1 MSDRSPP
8 VARLAR
14 RTTCAALAEAA
25 QAYALGE
32 VPIGAV
38 LVDEVGEIVAR
49 GHNLR
54 ERDHD
59 ATAHAEMIAIRAA
72 CERLGRWRL
81 SGLTLYVT
89 IEPCPMCAGAI
100 VMSRVDR
107 VVYGGTDY
115 KAGACESL
123 FNIPGHP
130 ALNHHPEVTAG
141 VLAEECAGI
150 MKRFFRERRARKKAA
165 QKNIDKS
172 TCHD

>member
-1 MSDRSPP
+1 MRQEDAFYMR
-8 VARLAR
+8 
-14 RTTCAALAEAA
+14 AALAEAA

-38 LVDEVGEIVAR
+38 LVDEAGEIVAR

-141 VLAEECAGI
+141 VLAEECADI

-165 QKNIDKS
+165 QKKY
-172 TCHD
+172 

>member
-1 MSDRSPP
+1 MTDEDYMRE
-8 VARLAR
+8 
-14 RTTCAALAEAA
+14 ALREA
-25 QAYALGE
+25 QAAYDIGE

-38 LVDEVGEIVAR
+38 LVDEAGEIVSR

-54 ERDHD
+54 ETAHD
-59 ATAHAEMIAIRAA
+59 ATAHAEMIAIRTA
-72 CERLGRWRL
+72 CEKLGRWRL

-141 VLAEECAGI
+141 VLAEECADI

>member
-1 MSDRSPP
+1 MKQED
-8 VARLAR
+8 AFYM
-14 RTTCAALAEAA
+14 RTALAEAA

-38 LVDEVGEIVAR
+38 LVDEAGEIVAR

-141 VLAEECAGI
+141 VLAEECADI

>member
-1 MSDRSPP
+1 MKQEDAFYMR
-8 VARLAR
+8 
-14 RTTCAALAEAA
+14 AALAEAA

-38 LVDEVGEIVAR
+38 LVDETGEIVAR

-115 KAGACESL
+115 KAGACESI

>member
-1 MSDRSPP
+1 MKQEDAFYMR
-8 VARLAR
+8 
-14 RTTCAALAEAA
+14 AALAEAA

-38 LVDEVGEIVAR
+38 LVDEAGEIVAR

>member
-1 MSDRSPP
+1 MKQEDAFYMR
-8 VARLAR
+8 
-14 RTTCAALAEAA
+14 AALAEAA

-38 LVDEVGEIVAR
+38 LVDEAGEIVAR

-100 VMSRVDR
+100 VMSRMDR

-141 VLAEECAGI
+141 VLAEECADI

>member
-1 MSDRSPP
+1 MKQEDAFYMR
-8 VARLAR
+8 
-14 RTTCAALAEAA
+14 AALAEAA

-38 LVDEVGEIVAR
+38 LVDEAGEIVAR

-54 ERDHD
+54 ERGHD

>member
-1 MSDRSPP
+1 MKQEDAFYMR
-8 VARLAR
+8 
-14 RTTCAALAEAA
+14 AALAEAA

-38 LVDEVGEIVAR
+38 LVDEAGEIVAR

-72 CERLGRWRL
+72 CGRLGRWRL

-100 VMSRVDR
+100 VMSRMDR

>member
-1 MSDRSPP
+1 MKQEDAFYMR
-8 VARLAR
+8 
-14 RTTCAALAEAA
+14 AALAEAA

-38 LVDEVGEIVAR
+38 LVDEAGEIVAR

-81 SGLTLYVT
+81 SGLTRYVT

-141 VLAEECAGI
+141 VLAEECADI